1 MAGSRWEAG
10 VDMHHPEAC
19 AEKHD
24 SSCADELGTMDE
36 FEKLVQATYFGVID
50 VLDMQL
56 KPLPLAA
63 DGSPEKYVALSYG
76 WENTANPQGRHIT
89 TRVNVMS
96 RIQPMGLRKDWAVL
110 PKTIQDAMLLVR
122 AIGQRYLWVD
132 SLCIVQ
138 DSTSSWELN
147 AKAMHLIYGN
157 AYFTICA
164 ADGDA
169 TTGLRAVRPILSVVR
184 DYLMSTKS
192 HRQHL
197 SRSAAYLT
205 PERLPMM
212 AKDPIREAISNN
224 ISIKPQGFNSSNPTS
239 SSDKAF
245 GDLAEDDEKYK
256 PLTARVVTGLD

>member
-1 MAGSRWEAG
+1 
-10 VDMHHPEAC
+10 
-19 AEKHD
+19 
-24 SSCADELGTMDE
+24 MDE